1 MIRTTLCSQIFPSV
15 FAKYN
20 DNWPFKNKK
29 HVQNRTH
36 TNWTSLETKSTH
48 WRSKPKANYVDILAN
63 WWSSEEENN
72 YIHVEW
78 IYLIGGVEF
87 VVHEASD
94 DAGLPDGL
102 IAQEHQLVFR
112 QRWYHRHWTLF
123 LSTFETTNNR
133 SESNPLFSRMQRE
146 REREKEGERE
156 IRKREKDDGWKK
168 GRNDKW
174 FWFQPI
180 YLFLV
185 LGEETANLSLVEAG
199 KSRGILFPHTIYLSA
214 HPALKY
220 APSVLIYWSLLGMS
234 NGRVRKK
241 ISKNV
246 RQKKIN
252 ISDSFWCLDPPH
264 QSESQSLILLL
275 PNIFE
280 KNFSSILLFSFGNSN
295 ILGEISLLHLSYL
308 FFSFYSKHHHCIYN
322 YFRNTPIRVNS
333 LLFN

>member
-146 REREKEGERE
+146 RERKRGRGKFGRERKMMDGRKEGM
-156 IRKREKDDGWKK
+156 I
-168 GRNDKW
+168 ND
-174 FWFQPI
+174 FDFNQFI
-180 YLFLV
+180 YF
-185 LGEETANLSLVEAG
+185 
-199 KSRGILFPHTIYLSA
+199 
-214 HPALKY
+214 
-220 APSVLIYWSLLGMS
+220 
-234 NGRVRKK
+234 
-241 ISKNV
+241 
-246 RQKKIN
+246 
-252 ISDSFWCLDPPH
+252 
-264 QSESQSLILLL
+264 
-275 PNIFE
+275 
-280 KNFSSILLFSFGNSN
+280 
-295 ILGEISLLHLSYL
+295 
-308 FFSFYSKHHHCIYN
+308 
-322 YFRNTPIRVNS
+322 
-333 LLFN
+333 